1 MRLSRYLL
9 VEYNDSGYDEPRS
22 KTISVMEAVNY
33 VLKNCR
39 HSLNGTQIRRDISG
53 SNSSEVARFTDP
65 AKGKPRVSRNTSN
78 HYTLIIDN
86 SPKWKRYP
94 KRSKSIICS
103 VRTGRFHV
111 FPENKSRI
119 GVCPSYDFWPSFESS
134 DIWDLDGFNMSLVD
148 LAEFT
153 LKNKSHWDTS
163 YKQVVKTLEMI
174 DDAKKE
180 DYEGFIKELSS
191 DRDHGAVGS
200 FMSDSSN
207 EFLFSYIKDKSAR
220 LLPYVENLLDP
231 NKNGF
236 QIKFAGS
243 KITGDKEVW
252 TDGKAILVNHAQYEH
267 FMNEIN
273 RLK

>member
-1 MRLSRYLL
+1 
-9 VEYNDSGYDEPRS
+9 
-22 KTISVMEAVNY
+22 
-33 VLKNCR
+33 
-39 HSLNGTQIRRDISG
+39 
-53 SNSSEVARFTDP
+53 
-65 AKGKPRVSRNTSN
+65 
-78 HYTLIIDN
+78 
-86 SPKWKRYP
+86 
-94 KRSKSIICS
+94 
-103 VRTGRFHV
+103 
-111 FPENKSRI
+111 
-119 GVCPSYDFWPSFESS
+119 
-134 DIWDLDGFNMSLVD
+134 MSLVD